1 MSPESLDS
9 PAKTKRRRSAA
20 PPAPATRSP
29 LDLSGAAPGRDPLGR
44 PAEILPAIL
53 DPFAREAAPA
63 VMTRI
68 ALDWI
73 IDEPVLNRIFDEAA
87 EGQYTR
93 EWALGHFVA
102 VMTDVACGFR
112 PSPRAAF
119 IRRQFD
125 EIASISG
132 FYRKLNRM
140 EPDIP
145 AAVIRHTARRA
156 RELIVAAGALLP
168 EPIEGYACRILDGNA
183 LAGTEHRIVPLRD
196 LGAAGLPGKILTL
209 YEPASGLIL
218 EAVPEEDGHAQ
229 ERALLDRIEV
239 SPGQL
244 LIMDRNF
251 CVRTFLLRIQRA
263 GAFFLVRRHAMNLP
277 YRELG
282 PLEVKGRSAT
292 GLILEQVIEVE
303 DTEFPGVVHRLRR
316 IVVQLDRPTREGDT
330 EVVLVTNLP
339 GEVSAIDGCAAY
351 LERWQVERH
360 YQALTDLLHCEVPGL
375 GYPRAALF
383 AFCMSA
389 VAGNALAV
397 LKGSLRAAHGAEL
410 AGEVSS
416 FALVNEAAEVYPGMM
431 LAVPPEHWEWVRR
444 SAAEVV
450 AGVLIELAAG
460 MPVHRM
466 LRARR
471 GPKKP
476 RTEPKRS
483 GAVDRHVSTKKL
495 LDQAKG
501 VGPPVG
507 KTPDAITS
515 YAEATFACSKG

>member
-1 MSPESLDS
+1 MSPERLDP
-9 PAKTKRRRSAA
+9 PATTKTKRRRAAA
-20 PPAPATRSP
+20 PPAAATPSP
-29 LDLSGAAPGRDPLGR
+29 LDLSGAVPGPDPFGR
-44 PAEILPAIL
+44 PVEALPAIL
-53 DPFAREAAPA
+53 DPFARGAAPA
-63 VMTRI
+63 VMTRL

-73 IDEPVLNRIFDEAA
+73 IDEPILNQIFDEAA

-119 IRRQFD
+119 LRRQFD
-125 EIASISG
+125 QVASISG

-145 AAVIRHTARRA
+145 AAVVRHTAQRA
-156 RELIVAAGALLP
+156 RELIAAAGALLP
-168 EPIEGYACRILDGNA
+168 EPIPGYAGRILDGNA
-183 LAGTEHRIVPLRD
+183 LAGTDHRIVPLRD

-218 EAVPEEDGHAQ
+218 ETVPEEDGHAQ
-229 ERALLDRIEV
+229 ERALLDWV
-239 SPGQL
+239 AVASGQL

-251 CVRTFLLRIQRA
+251 CVRSFLLRIQRA
-263 GAFFLVRRHAMNLP
+263 DAFFLVRRHAQNLP

-282 PLEVKGRSAT
+282 PLEVKGRSDT
-292 GLILEQVIEVE
+292 GTILEQAIEVE
-303 DTEFPGVVHRLRR
+303 DPEAPGEIYPFRR
-316 IVVQLDRPTREGDT
+316 IVIQLDQPTREGDT

-339 GEVSAIDGCAAY
+339 EEVAAIDCCEAY
-351 LERWQVERH
+351 LGRWQVERH
-360 YQALTDLLHCEVPGL
+360 YQELTDLLHCEVPEL

-397 LKGSLRAAHGAEL
+397 LKGGLRAAHGAEL
-410 AGEVSS
+410 AAEISA
-416 FALVNEAAEVYPGMM
+416 FELVDQAAEVYPGMM
-431 LAVPPEHWEWVRR
+431 VAVPPEQWEWVRR
-444 SAAEVV
+444 SSAETL
-450 AGVLIELAAG
+450 AGVLIELAAV

-476 RTEPKRS
+476 RSRPKQS
-483 GAVDRHVSTKKL
+483 GAVDRHVATKRV

-501 VGPPVG
+501 VGPPGHG
-507 KTPDAITS
+507 KKS
-515 YAEATFACSKG
+515 

>member
-1 MSPESLDS
+1 MSPEYLDP
-9 PAKTKRRRSAA
+9 PARTKRRRSAA
-20 PPAPATRSP
+20 PPAPCTPAP
-29 LDLSGAAPGRDPLGR
+29 PDLPDADPGRDALGR
-44 PAEILPAIL
+44 PLEVRPAIL

-73 IDEPVLNRIFDEAA
+73 IDEPVLDRIFDEAA
-87 EGQYTR
+87 RGQYTR
-93 EWALGHFVA
+93 EWALAHFVG

-119 IRRQFD
+119 LRRRLD

-145 AAVIRHTARRA
+145 AAVVRHTAPRA
-156 RELIVAAGALLP
+156 RALIEAAGALMP
-168 EPIEGYACRILDGNA
+168 EPIPGYACRVLDGNA
-183 LAGTEHRIVPLRD
+183 LAGTEHRIAPLRD
-196 LGAAGLPGKILTL
+196 LGAAGLPGKLLAL

-218 EAVPEEDGHAQ
+218 DAVPEEDGHAP
-229 ERALLDRIEV
+229 ERTSLERVELG
-239 SPGQL
+239 PGQL

-251 CVRTFLLRIQRA
+251 CVRSFLFRIQRA
-263 GAFFLVRRHAMNLP
+263 GAFFLVRRHAQNLP

-282 PLEVKGRSAT
+282 PLAVEGRSAT
-292 GLILEQVIEVE
+292 GTVLEQAIAVE
-303 DTEFPGVVHRLRR
+303 DPEHPGAVHRLRR

-339 GEVSAIDGCAAY
+339 EAVAAIVCCEAY
-351 LERWQVERH
+351 LGRWQVERH
-360 YQALTDLLHCEVPGL
+360 FQELTDLLHCEVPEL

-383 AFCMSA
+383 AFCMAA

-397 LKGSLRAAHGAEL
+397 LKGGLRAAHGAEL

-416 FALVNEAAEVYPGMM
+416 FALVDQAAEVYPGMM
-431 LAVPPEHWEWVRR
+431 IAVPPEHWAWVRR
-444 SAAEVV
+444 APAGVV

-466 LRARR
+466 LRVRR

-476 RTEPKRS
+476 RTRPKRS

-495 LDQAKG
+495 LDRAKG
-501 VGPPVG
+501 VGPPGRAGNPNAVTG
-507 KTPDAITS
+507 
-515 YAEATFACSKG
+515 

>member
-1 MSPESLDS
+1 MSPENADS
-9 PAKTKRRRSAA
+9 PARTKRRRSAA
-20 PPAPATRSP
+20 PQAPRGPAP
-29 LDLSGAAPGRDPLGR
+29 LDLPDAGPGRDAIGR
-44 PAEILPAIL
+44 PVEALPAIL
-53 DPFAREAAPA
+53 DPFARGAAPA

-73 IDEPVLNRIFDEAA
+73 IDEPLLNRIFDEAA

-93 EWALGHFVA
+93 EWALGHFVG

-119 IRRQFD
+119 LRRQLD
-125 EIASISG
+125 EIASLSA

-140 EPDIP
+140 EPDIA
-145 AAVIRHTARRA
+145 AAVVRHAAQRA
-156 RELIVAAGALLP
+156 RDLIVAAGALMP
-168 EPIEGYACRILDGNA
+168 EPIPGYACRILDGNA

-196 LGAAGLPGKILTL
+196 LGAAGLPGKVLTP

-218 EAVPEEDGHAQ
+218 DAIPEEDGHAQ
-229 ERALLDRIEV
+229 ERALLDRIAV
-239 SPGQL
+239 APGQL

-251 CVRTFLLRIQRA
+251 CVRSFLLRIQRA
-263 GAFFLVRRHAMNLP
+263 GAFFLVRRHAQNLP

-282 PLEVKGRSAT
+282 PAEIKGRSAT
-292 GLILEQVIEVE
+292 GTVLEQAIEVE
-303 DTEFPGVVHRLRR
+303 DPDTPGVWHRLRR
-316 IVVQLDRPTREGDT
+316 IVVRLDRPTREGDT
-330 EVVLVTNLP
+330 EIVLVTNLP
-339 GEVSAIDGCAAY
+339 SEISAIDCCAAY

-397 LKGSLRAAHGAEL
+397 LKGGLRAAHGTEL
-410 AGEVSS
+410 AGEVSN
-416 FALVNEAAEVYPGMM
+416 FALVDEAAEVYPGMM
-431 LAVPPEHWEWVRR
+431 IAVPAEHWDWVRGS
-444 SAAEVV
+444 SAEDL

-466 LRARR
+466 LRSRR

-476 RTEPKRS
+476 RTSPKRS

-495 LDQAKG
+495 LDRAKG
-501 VGPPVG
+501 SGPPARG
-507 KTPDAITS
+507 KKS
-515 YAEATFACSKG
+515 